1 MVDSSWSV
9 MKLVLQG
16 SRDGCS
22 ADRLG
27 GSQGR
32 LLGVKDWRL
41 SCHYATRGCAG
52 GRGRVRWGWRGACL
66 TQGSVLT
73 LSICWDAEGQGR
85 GLKVPATTFP
95 PARHILER
103 KISEIDKINMELSLQ
118 WKQHEIKNIC
128 AHLNAFNKEMNIK
141 CSGTLC
147 SLRDWEPID
156 NIQDCP
162 YKT

>member
-1 MVDSSWSV
+1 MTKQAVTAHFISSAMSSKQFTNKGPKKSYSTYKCGQHVMVDSSWSV
-9 MKLVLQG
+9 VKLVLQG

-52 GRGRVRWGWRGACL
+52 GRGRVRWGWRGARL

-103 KISEIDKINMELSLQ
+103 EGVCKD
-118 WKQHEIKNIC
+118 
-128 AHLNAFNKEMNIK
+128 NKMR
-141 CSGTLC
+141 L
-147 SLRDWEPID
+147 
-156 NIQDCP
+156 
-162 YKT
+162 KTYVLV